1 MVDGKK
7 LKKLRKLKFDNQCEL
22 AEKAGVSQSLLSRL
36 ERDEIKYPRFAPL
49 EKLAVALGDKSFLYT
64 TYKEEHQMA
73 ETLKS
78 LRHKKQMQ
86 QVEVA
91 RKVGITQAAYSQF
104 ELGQTKPRAAVRKK
118 LEALFGQSI
127 PDVAPTQKK
136 KKKII
141 EPDGYIFFNVQD
153 ARLIKRALYWY
164 MVEISEKLEE
174 RKFNPSEAGVK
185 VPNIFMSVL
194 HGERSESERVRK
206 LLKEKLNEL
215 EELDE

>member
-1 MVDGKK
+1 
-7 LKKLRKLKFDNQCEL
+7 
-22 AEKAGVSQSLLSRL
+22 
-36 ERDEIKYPRFAPL
+36 
-49 EKLAVALGDKSFLYT
+49 
-64 TYKEEHQMA
+64 
-73 ETLKS
+73 
-78 LRHKKQMQ
+78 
-86 QVEVA
+86 
-91 RKVGITQAAYSQF
+91 
-104 ELGQTKPRAAVRKK
+104 
-118 LEALFGQSI
+118 
-127 PDVAPTQKK
+127 
-136 KKKII
+136 
-141 EPDGYIFFNVQD
+141 VQD